1 MVESEPELS
10 EESEE
15 SEESSSESEESS
27 SEEEEIVYRRQKRR
41 RPKGKSKGKGVTFDE
56 TSPNDVYNQRMQQAF
71 GSLFFHRRIK
81 TDKIV
86 EGPLM
91 PVFRSGAAVKI
102 EVWRGGKGRFY

>member
-71 GSLFFHRRIK
+71 GSLF
-81 TDKIV
+81 
-86 EGPLM
+86 PQ
-91 PVFRSGAAVKI
+91 
-102 EVWRGGKGRFY
+102 Y